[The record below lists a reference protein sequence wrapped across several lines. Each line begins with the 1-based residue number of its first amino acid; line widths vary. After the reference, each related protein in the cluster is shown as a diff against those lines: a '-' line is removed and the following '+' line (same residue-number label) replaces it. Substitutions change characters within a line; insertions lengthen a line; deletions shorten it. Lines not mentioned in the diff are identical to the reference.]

1 MPDDAITFGC
11 NLSVDN
17 YWNVGEFARRAEA
30 LGFDRVAVGE
40 HIMDGNPPRPTMMG
54 IPAMAAAAGATTR
67 LRVLTGIVIAPLYHP
82 ALLAKLVSTL
92 DQISGGRLDFGIG
105 ISGQRDTRA
114 EFDALE
120 IPVNTR
126 GRRTDEMLRV
136 MKQLWTVDNVSH
148 HGRFFNFDG
157 VTLLPKPCQQPYP
170 PIWVAGRS
178 DAAIRRAAIAGDGW
192 YPYLFTVNRIR
203 RSNASVREQAEQSGR
218 DLGRFHWGLNQ
229 PTAIDDNPDKALA
242 TAVAHVGQR
251 YVTPERSAEDIAR
264 ALCITGNAEDC
275 IGAIRERIDAGVRD
289 FVFGFLA
296 GEPDDYFRQMELFSA
311 RVLSH
316 FK

>member
-1 MPDDAITFGC
+1 MADDAITFGC
-11 NLSVDN
+11 NLSVDD
-17 YWNVGEFARRAEA
+17 YWDVGEFARRAED
-30 LGFDRVAVGE
+30 LGFDRVTVGE

-54 IPAMAAAAGATTR
+54 IPAMAAAAGATSR
-67 LRVLTGIVIAPLYHP
+67 IRVLTGIVIAPLYHP
-82 ALLAKLVSTL
+82 VLLAKMVAVA

-105 ISGQRDTRA
+105 ISGQRDTVV
-114 EFDALE
+114 EFEALE

-126 GRRTDEMLRV
+126 GRRTDEMLNV
-136 MKQLWTVDNVSH
+136 MKRLWTEENVSH
-148 HGRFFNFDG
+148 HGRFFNFDDI
-157 VTLLPKPCQQPYP
+157 TLLPQPAQQPYP
-170 PIWVAGRS
+170 PVWVAGRS

-203 RSNASVREQAEQSGR
+203 RTNESVREMAEQSGR
-218 DLGRFHWGLNQ
+218 DLSNFHWGLNQ
-229 PTAIDDNPDKALA
+229 PTAISNDPDQALA
-242 TAVAHVGQR
+242 TAAAHVGQR
-251 YVTPERSAEDIAR
+251 YVTPDRSAEDIAK

-296 GEPDDYFRQMELFSA
+296 GEPDDYFAQMELFSN
-311 RVLSH
+311 RVLTH